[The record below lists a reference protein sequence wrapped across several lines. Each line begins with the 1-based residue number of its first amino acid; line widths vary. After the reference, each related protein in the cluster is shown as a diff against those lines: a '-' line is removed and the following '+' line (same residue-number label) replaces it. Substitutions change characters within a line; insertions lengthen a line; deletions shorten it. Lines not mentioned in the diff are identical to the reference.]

1 MTTFMSHHSQGNA
14 TMHRSTHTS
23 QSSIGRDFMTFGNEG
38 LSVHRANERRAAER
52 HQNQINAALQASR
65 PPPWVRRWLGSLTTA
80 LGTRV
85 SGKAAQIQERE
96 TLLPTSAPETEMAA
110 TR

>member
-1 MTTFMSHHSQGNA
+1 
-14 TMHRSTHTS
+14 
-23 QSSIGRDFMTFGNEG
+23 MTFGNEG

-52 HQNQINAALQASR
+52 TQNQINAALQASR
-65 PPPWVRRWLGSLTTA
+65 PTPWVRRWLGSLTTA
-80 LGTRV
+80 LGTGV

-96 TLLPTSAPETEMAA
+96 TLLPASALETELAA

>member
-1 MTTFMSHHSQGNA
+1 MNRTP
-14 TMHRSTHTS
+14 HTS
-23 QSSIGRDFMTFGNEG
+23 QSSIGRDFIAFGNEG

-52 HQNQINAALQASR
+52 NQNQINAALHASR
-65 PPPWVRRWLGSLTTA
+65 PTPWVRRWLGNMMIA
-80 LGTRV
+80 LGTGV

-96 TLLPTSAPETEMAA
+96 TLLPAPAPETELAA